1 MHFDQYVKDNDGL
14 CPMCEKG
21 TLILTYSEINIAQ
34 RWGKRIEIF
43 TEVYRCSCCTEIF
56 LTDLSEKVVNT
67 AFVVVR
73 KHLESE
79 HPHVKKEERFWEFE
93 REDEHCP
100 IDHED
105 Y

>member
-73 KHLESE
+73 KHLEPE
-79 HPHVKKEERFWEFE
+79 HPHNNKG
-93 REDEHCP
+93 
-100 IDHED
+100 
-105 Y
+105 